1 MIVIDTSALMAI
13 MLEESEAAICLAAM
27 GDQRVLIS
35 AGTMS
40 EALVVAAGRRSI
52 EQMSALIDELDLE
65 VIDLTPESAGL
76 VGMAYA
82 SWGKGIHPAGL
93 NFGDC
98 FAYQLASERGLP
110 LLYIGNDF
118 ARTDIRSALPIMR

>member
-13 MLEESEAAICLAAM
+13 MLEEPEAAICLAAM

-76 VGMAYA
+76 VGMTYA

-118 ARTDIRSALPIMR
+118 ARTDVRSALSMR